1 MDLMDDILMTL
12 LNTLVCLVFPKLLS
26 IVFTLKSQTANRIT
40 NNDVTSE
47 SEISSFETIIGVES

>member
-26 IVFTLKSQTANRIT
+26 IVFTLKSQTANHIT

>member
-1 MDLMDDILMTL
+1 MVLMDGILMTL

-26 IVFTLKSQTANRIT
+26 IVFTLKSQTANSIA
-40 NNDVTSE
+40 NNGMTSE